1 MTETGKNWHKK
12 LPPTLY
18 AYVGQTPSIPVV
30 SKVPTIILGMDAL
43 FGFPKQ
49 SDVLSIAAMILS
61 SKPVSDKVDDGI
73 IKEALLDFYTSS
85 GKRKP
90 DQIIIFRDGGS
101 ESQFNQVLIKLLRL
115 ASSLTRSGTLRI
127 VVIVV
132 RKNIIPSFFQQGS
145 PDNMLHGTVIDNKV
159 CHPKNNDFY
168 LGTHAGMIGIT
179 RQTHYHV
186 LLDQAGFPA
195 DDLQEQLHSW
205 GQFMKIRDAS
215 ETSSSYGGMYAPGV
229 ISVPQL
235 SRLKDK
241 VSNFIFVC

>member
-1 MTETGKNWHKK
+1 M
-12 LPPTLY
+12 LTL
-18 AYVGQTPSIPVV
+18 GQTPSILVV
-30 SKVPTIILGMDAL
+30 SKVPTIILGMGSL
-43 FGFPKQ
+43 FGFPEQ
-49 SDVLSIAAMILS
+49 SDVPSIAAMILS

-101 ESQFNQVLIKLLRL
+101 
-115 ASSLTRSGTLRI
+115 
-127 VVIVV
+127 
-132 RKNIIPSFFQQGS
+132 
-145 PDNMLHGTVIDNKV
+145 PDNVLHGTVIDNKV

-168 LGTHAGMIGIT
+168 LGTHAGMIEIT

-186 LLDQAGFPA
+186 LLDQVGFSA
-195 DDLQEQLHSW
+195 DDLQEFLHSW
-205 GQFMKIRDAS
+205 GHFMKIRDAS
-215 ETSSSYGGMYAPGV
+215 ETSSSHGGMYALRV

-241 VSNFIFVC
+241 VSNFILVC